1 MKLQAF
7 RARALNFLLERERVR
22 LVSSYSSESS
32 ATSSAT
38 ATSSRSSQKH
48 RLVSSYSSESSAT
61 SSATSSQ
68 SSQKQTIAQFHDEDK
83 SFHFDQSIDTLS
95 MTKELLKNGFT
106 QEQSEGA
113 VKMLVSALNRS
124 VTHAELAVEA
134 QRNRHKFER
143 YTLITDAKIER
154 ANAKSETV
162 GKDLQQEAEKIRS
175 ELRYN
180 IEKINQ
186 SSRLDLNLE
195 KGRITDQLT
204 LIDNKLLGTELRL
217 DREIQSIRTS
227 LEAKVNDIIRYG
239 LGTMVSIGAL
249 GLGFLRFLT

>member
-1 MKLQAF
+1 
-7 RARALNFLLERERVR
+7 
-22 LVSSYSSESS
+22 
-32 ATSSAT
+32 
-38 ATSSRSSQKH
+38 
-48 RLVSSYSSESSAT
+48 
-61 SSATSSQ
+61 
-68 SSQKQTIAQFHDEDK
+68 
-83 SFHFDQSIDTLS
+83 